1 MSKIDNKKMHILFN
15 QYKMY
20 RNEKNLEKIY
30 KEYYNLA
37 YSIAFL
43 FLKNKENTEDVV
55 QDVFL
60 KIFKMK
66 IENLPDCNE
75 ASWFYTVI
83 KNESLNF
90 LKKHKEYINIDEI
103 YNIKD
108 SNDEIAKI
116 TDILYFNKIIKDMS
130 TLEKEIFS
138 LKILS
143 DLSFNDISKLLNL
156 SIGTVQWKYYK
167 SSKNIKSVI
176 SNFIIFITSF
186 TYGLLNIKEE
196 EIIIE
201 KVPEISK
208 ENNVYNTTNT
218 IIENDLA
225 DRLPQENINNTIQE
239 VDITDTQVYYEK
251 NINGIGIIS
260 FVISFLCVVSIII
273 NLIKAKKY
281 YKY

>member
-20 RNEKNLEKIY
+20 KNEKNLEKIY

-55 QDVFL
+55 QNVFI
-60 KIFKMK
+60 KIFRMK

-75 ASWFYTVI
+75 ASWFYTVV

-90 LKKHKEYINIDEI
+90 LKKYKDYTNIEEI

-108 SNDEIAKI
+108 SNDEIDKI

-130 TLEKEIFS
+130 IQEKEIFS

-167 SSKNIKSVI
+167 SVKNIKSLI
-176 SNFIIFITSF
+176 SSLIIFIISF
-186 TYGLLNIKEE
+186 TYGLLNIREKEV
-196 EIIIE
+196 IIE
-201 KVPEISK
+201 KPTEMSK
-208 ENNVYNTTNT
+208 ENDIYNNTTNN

-225 DRLPQENINNTIQE
+225 DRLPQENSNNTVQE
-239 VDITDTQVYYEK
+239 IDITDTQVYYEK
-251 NINGIGIIS
+251 YINGIGIIS
-260 FVISFLCVVSIII
+260 FVLSSLCVISIII
-273 NLIKAKKY
+273 TLIKNRNKH
-281 YKY
+281 